1 MNKARISMTIDQR
14 LLERIDDLA
23 AAQNTNR
30 SALIERLLREAVT
43 EEEMLDSPLIRQMVM
58 SAMGSPSVVR
68 SLTTVLEDALDDEQL
83 ETIQKRLSQLQKLS
97 DTPTARK
104 GR

>member
-1 MNKARISMTIDQR
+1 MTIDQR
-14 LLERIDDLA
+14 LLVRIDHLA

-97 DTPTARK
+97 DTPTPRK